1 MRKGYASLSAE
12 LVTLGRTMR
21 PTQIV
26 GPDGDLIRVLVPVE
40 GALPV
45 EDCCPH
51 CGATKPVDNF
61 TALA

>member
-45 EDCCPH
+45 EDDRCPCCH
-51 CGATKPVDNF
+51 RVVDNS
-61 TALA
+61 